1 MQNINF
7 RAAFQSSTDVIHHG
21 NNIST
26 IYVHKNNTSQV
37 IPNPSHSIC
46 INVKGREDRMARRR
60 DLNLILPGVQAVIVT
75 TLPYWPGGK
84 TGFARAHSS
93 PSNARISSYAWGV
106 DYHDELANR
115 QKELMRWLHAHY
127 GGDHVWYADTG
138 ALMERSHYTILH
150 IR

>member
-1 MQNINF
+1 
-7 RAAFQSSTDVIHHG
+7 
-21 NNIST
+21 
-26 IYVHKNNTSQV
+26 
-37 IPNPSHSIC
+37 
-46 INVKGREDRMARRR
+46 MARRR

-138 ALMERSHYTILH
+138 ALMERSHYTNFAHPISIVVSLFVPIVRKICVVHISDILLCDF
-150 IR
+150 